1 MTSFQQRGL
10 GLVELMVG
18 ITVGLIVA
26 AGASMVAVNQIN
38 EHRRLMLETQ
48 IQQDLRAAADLIQQ
62 DLRRAGFRGLP
73 GQGVWS
79 PPIAVGTQAEKSAGV
94 VSANKFVEMVKTK
107 DNDEVSLTY
116 LYARDGATG
125 EPVPADH
132 FGIRWSKGEESLK
145 VQIGRLANGKGNW
158 QPITDP
164 ESIRITDFNIDI
176 ESTPVDLPDFC
187 DKPCTPSAAGGAS
200 ACPTYEVRRVKFTI
214 TAEARH
220 DAKVKRTLTNVGRMR
235 ADVINGA
242 CPA

>member
-79 PPIAVGTQAEKSAGV
+79 PPMAVGTQAEKSAGV
-94 VSANKFVEMVKTK
+94 VTANKFVEMVKTER
-107 DNDEVSLTY
+107 NDDVSLTY
-116 LYARDGATG
+116 LYARDGSTG
-125 EPVPADH
+125 EPVDADH
-132 FGIRWSKGEESLK
+132 FGIRWNKGKETLY
-145 VQIGRLANGKGNW
+145 VQIGSPGGAGNW

-164 ESIRITDFNIDI
+164 ESIRITGFNIDI
-176 ESTPVDLPDFC
+176 ESKPVDLPDFC
-187 DKPCTPSAAGGAS
+187 DKPCTPAAAGGVT
-200 ACPTYEVRRVKFTI
+200 ACPTFEVRRVKFTI
-214 TAEARH
+214 TAEAKH
-220 DAKVKRTLTNVGRMR
+220 DAKVKRTLSNVGRMR
-235 ADVINGA
+235 ADVIKGA